1 MTKTPLIA
9 VVGPTGTGKSDLA
22 IFLAQKLIES
32 GAKAE
37 IINCDAMQFY
47 RGMDIGTAKLPESE
61 RGGIAHH
68 LIDHLEIIDEST
80 AADYQALARPL
91 ISDMQSRGVVPIMVG
106 GSMLYIAAVLNDFE
120 FPGTDP
126 ALRAQLEAELE
137 SVGALEMHKRLA
149 ELDPIAASRII
160 PQNGRRSV
168 RAIEIVTMTG
178 KPFAAALP
186 EVPVEWQ
193 PSLQIGLNGPREDL
207 VKRLE
212 VRVERMWRQ
221 GLVAEVET
229 LIARGLREAKTAK
242 RAIGYA
248 QALAQLD
255 GEMTEEAAIADT
267 VRLTQKYARRQMSW
281 FRRDQRI
288 QWLEYQSADKE
299 QTALALVQAAIKS

>member
-80 AADYQALARPL
+80 AADYQRLARPL

-137 SVGALEMHKRLA
+137 TVGAIEMHKRLA
-149 ELDPIAASRII
+149 ELDPVAASRII

-207 VKRLE
+207 IKRLE

>member
-61 RGGIAHH
+61 RGGIPHH

-80 AADYQALARPL
+80 AADYQRLARPL

-168 RAIEIVTMTG
+168 RAIEIITMTG